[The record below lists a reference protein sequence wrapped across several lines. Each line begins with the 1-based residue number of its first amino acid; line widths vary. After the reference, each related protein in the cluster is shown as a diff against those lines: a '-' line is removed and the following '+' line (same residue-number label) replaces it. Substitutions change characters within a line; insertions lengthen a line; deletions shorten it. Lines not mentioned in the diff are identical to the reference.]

1 MFLCLGIYLHVL
13 ADTLGSIG
21 VIIST
26 LLINQFGWTGF
37 DPLASI
43 FIAVLIFMSVVPLIK
58 HSAAVLMLSINDN
71 LEYHITE
78 GLHEVILLIFIY
90 KEKIKII

>member
-1 MFLCLGIYLHVL
+1 L

-21 VIIST
+21 VIVST

-43 FIAVLIFMSVVPLIK
+43 LIAGLIFMSVVPLIK
-58 HSAAVLMLSINDN
+58 HSAAVLMLSISDD

-78 GLHEVILLIFIY
+78 GLNEVYYIY
-90 KEKIKII
+90 F